1 MDVEDH
7 NIKDMDVSPG
17 AESMEESLHQA
28 RGLTKLPGG
37 ETPEGRQ
44 SHRSLPGKVG
54 KEFQVE
60 GFVCLTQPSCSR
72 EFQIDWYGLRG
83 WR

>member
-1 MDVEDH
+1 M
-7 NIKDMDVSPG
+7 
-17 AESMEESLHQA
+17 
-28 RGLTKLPGG
+28 
-37 ETPEGRQ
+37 PEGRQ
-44 SHRSLPGKVG
+44 GHRSLPGKVG

-60 GFVCLTQPSCSR
+60 GFVCLTQPSSSR